1 MIRAMINEVNNVV
14 CTMGHYSFGIRAK
27 VYESLPKVYEFLS
40 KVMSPTQGYEFLPKI
55 MSA

>member
-1 MIRAMINEVNNVV
+1 VIRAMINEVNNVV